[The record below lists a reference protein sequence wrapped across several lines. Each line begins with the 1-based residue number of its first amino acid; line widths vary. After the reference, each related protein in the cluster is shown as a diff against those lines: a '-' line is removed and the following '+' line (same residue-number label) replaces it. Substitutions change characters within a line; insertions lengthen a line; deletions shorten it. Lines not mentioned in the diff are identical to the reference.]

1 MDIKSINI
9 FKKGTQKS
17 LGELEGQIM
26 EMLWTHKEP
35 MSARDVTDALKK
47 KVTFNA
53 VSTVLNRLQ
62 EKDMVKKIANGKRYS
77 FSPTVDKQAYS
88 RSILSS
94 GLTSLLSDK
103 QLLSA
108 AGITGGNTNGLDPE
122 AIALLKQFIDQH
134 ES

>member
-1 MDIKSINI
+1 MNIKSINI

-17 LGELEGQIM
+17 LGDLEGEIM
-26 EMLWTHKEP
+26 EVLWKSAEP
-35 MSARDVTDALKK
+35 MSARGVTDSLKK

-62 EKDMVKKIANGKRYS
+62 EKSIVTKIANGKRYC
-77 FSPTVDKQAYS
+77 FQPTINKQEYS

-108 AGITGGNTNGLDPE
+108 AGITGGNTKGLDPE
-122 AIALLKQFIDQH
+122 AIKLLKQFIDKH
-134 ES
+134 EG